1 MACTWKNSAFFHFTG
16 QSQATSKHSMACSFM
31 PLSKNSCLQVT
42 CQVKCQMTPSVI
54 RHWNIRAAA
63 GCTGP
68 GLQAMNKGFHQIPL
82 AKQGVL
88 QHINHWILHFHL
100 IVSVRIPW
108 IWQNSCLQRMMHQL
122 NIEFISL
129 QIFKLTTTPIS
140 LIYIFEQ
147 LSKQQQS
154 QPCLSQDECRWHWAH
169 TSGPHGDKRSQRSD
183 EWSFLR

>member
-1 MACTWKNSAFFHFTG
+1 MSPSDMS
-16 QSQATSKHSMACSFM
+16 SQMS
-31 PLSKNSCLQVT
+31 ND
-42 CQVKCQMTPSVI
+42 SVI

-68 GLQAMNKGFHQIPL
+68 GLQAMNKGFHHIPL
-82 AKQGVL
+82 TKQGVL

-108 IWQNSCLQRMMHQL
+108 IWQISCLQRMMHQL